1 MQFPMATVKKNALY
15 KHDSAGSFS
24 ITGNQLNR
32 VYVRARDY
40 AKLYW
45 STYPVLFRP
54 DTVHNRFP
62 LKNNNLKKITFLNPE
77 KVKRGNIN
85 SLVDVV
91 RLFPNLVKHTKLQA
105 IDTEWTLLRN
115 NGELNNLDDIQV
127 FWHQVITYGN
137 VALIFLI
144 SMDTTKMKYL

>member
-1 MQFPMATVKKNALY
+1 
-15 KHDSAGSFS
+15 
-24 ITGNQLNR
+24 
-32 VYVRARDY
+32 VRARDY

-91 RLFPNLVKHTKLQA
+91 RLFPNLLKHTKLQA